1 MAAVFFEV
9 VVAIGWGFALSN
21 LECKFKG
28 CGNTTSNVVR
38 YRRNSCLVVADGR
51 EKGCKRTLL
60 KESIKVIGKLPEK
73 QVSKQVPLFS
83 NVKKASL
90 QSSRAGTDSS
100 VPERSRVS
108 ARGSRPSL
116 FDGLSSGCSRF
127 GAGQNLGASGR
138 ASGTSSG
145 KPVQHCE
152 GSEGLHLERTADT
165 IPFTSSVMQVI
176 EDSGLNT
183 SECVE

>member
-1 MAAVFFEV
+1 MATVFFEV
-9 VVAIGWGFALSN
+9 VVAIEWSFALSN
-21 LECKFKG
+21 LECKFKS

-60 KESIKVIGKLPEK
+60 KESIKVIDKLPEK

-83 NVKKASL
+83 NVKKTSL

-100 VPERSRVS
+100 VPEERSCVS
-108 ARGSRPSL
+108 ARGFRPSL

-127 GAGQNLGASGR
+127 GASQNLEALGR
-138 ASGTSSG
+138 ASRTLSG
-145 KPVQHCE
+145 KP
-152 GSEGLHLERTADT
+152 TA
-165 IPFTSSVMQVI
+165 
-176 EDSGLNT
+176 L
-183 SECVE
+183 